1 MTERPEPTA
10 VRRPWT
16 LWAALAMV
24 ALEVAVLVVSAGFF
38 VVLSRSGDTEVG
50 SSLLSLAV
58 MFGVLALGLVAVIM
72 GLYRMHRWARPATV
86 AWQVL
91 LILFGLSVLG
101 SGWLL
106 PVGSIVPAVL
116 CLAALF
122 APPSLAAYGAA
133 IAEHEARARAAQDA
147 LAAGITDDAGSA
159 DPADDAESAG
169 DADDAV
175 GAGRADGANGAGS
188 ADGGRSSDRS
198 GRAGRPE
205 RPARAKSNPARSKKK
220 R

>member
-1 MTERPEPTA
+1 MTDRPAPTA

-16 LWAALAMV
+16 LWAALVMV

-147 LAAGITDDAGSA
+147 LSA
-159 DPADDAESAG
+159 DVAAASGEGTDGE
-169 DADDAV
+169 V
-175 GAGRADGANGAGS
+175 GVDGAGS
-188 ADGGRSSDRS
+188 AERAEGAGRS
-198 GRAGRPE
+198 GRSTRRSGPT
-205 RPARAKSNPARSKKK
+205 KSVGGSKKK
-220 R
+220 

>member
-24 ALEVAVLVVSAGFF
+24 AVEVAVLVVSAGFF

-91 LILFGLSVLG
+91 LFLFGLSVLG

-116 CLAALF
+116 CIVALF
-122 APPSLAAYGAA
+122 APPSLRAYGAA
-133 IAEHEARARAAQDA
+133 ITEHEAQARAAQDA
-147 LAAGITDDAGSA
+147 LSA
-159 DPADDAESAG
+159 DVAAAIGVGVEGADGADGAGGAERAE
-169 DADDAV
+169 
-175 GAGRADGANGAGS
+175 GAGRS
-188 ADGGRSSDRS
+188 GRSTRRS
-198 GRAGRPE
+198 GPT
-205 RPARAKSNPARSKKK
+205 KSVGGSKKK
-220 R
+220 

>member
-1 MTERPEPTA
+1 MTDRPAPTA

-24 ALEVAVLVVSAGFF
+24 ALEVAALVVSAGFF

-106 PVGSIVPAVL
+106 PLGSIVPAVL

-122 APPSLAAYGAA
+122 APPSLRAYGAA

-147 LAAGITDDAGSA
+147 LAAGIADDAGRS
-159 DPADDAESAG
+159 DRPDG
-169 DADDAV
+169 
-175 GAGRADGANGAGS
+175 ADGADDDDAARGAGGVDG
-188 ADGGRSSDRS
+188 ADRSDDAARAGRGGRSD
-198 GRAGRPE
+198 
-205 RPARAKSNPARSKKK
+205 RPARAQENPARSKKK

>member
-1 MTERPEPTA
+1 MTDRPAPTA

-16 LWAALAMV
+16 LWAALVMV

-91 LILFGLSVLG
+91 LG
-101 SGWLL
+101 
-106 PVGSIVPAVL
+106 
-116 CLAALF
+116 
-122 APPSLAAYGAA
+122 
-133 IAEHEARARAAQDA
+133 
-147 LAAGITDDAGSA
+147 
-159 DPADDAESAG
+159 
-169 DADDAV
+169 
-175 GAGRADGANGAGS
+175 
-188 ADGGRSSDRS
+188 
-198 GRAGRPE
+198 
-205 RPARAKSNPARSKKK
+205 RPARLGVEHAVGHLVEHPFARDPRERRS
-220 R
+220 RLHDGERLVEGLEVAGQVARISGLGEPRTQRLRVRRGRLMARLRRQLDDRRGSQTAVQVVME

>member
-24 ALEVAVLVVSAGFF
+24 AVEVAALLVSAGFF
-38 VVLSRSGDTEVG
+38 VVLSRSGSTDVAT
-50 SSLLSLAV
+50 SLLSLAV

-91 LILFGLSVLG
+91 LFLFGLSVLG

-116 CLAALF
+116 CIVALF
-122 APPSLAAYGAA
+122 APPSLRAYGAA
-133 IAEHEARARAAQDA
+133 ITEHEAQARAAQDA
-147 LAAGITDDAGSA
+147 LSAKVAAASGEGTDG
-159 DPADDAESAG
+159 E
-169 DADDAV
+169 V
-175 GAGRADGANGAGS
+175 GVDGAGS
-188 ADGGRSSDRS
+188 AERAEGAGRSSRSTRRS
-198 GRAGRPE
+198 GPT
-205 RPARAKSNPARSKKK
+205 KSVGGSKKK
-220 R
+220 

>member
-1 MTERPEPTA
+1 MTDRSAPTA

-24 ALEVAVLVVSAGFF
+24 ALEVAALVVSAGFF

-106 PVGSIVPAVL
+106 PLGSIVPAVL

-122 APPSLAAYGAA
+122 APPSLRAYGAA

-147 LAAGITDDAGSA
+147 LAAGIADDAGRS
-159 DPADDAESAG
+159 DRPDG
-169 DADDAV
+169 
-175 GAGRADGANGAGS
+175 ADGADDDDAARGAGGVDG
-188 ADGGRSSDRS
+188 ADRSDDAARAGRGGRSD
-198 GRAGRPE
+198 
-205 RPARAKSNPARSKKK
+205 RPARAQENPARSKKK